1 VKKERGAQRTDVLV
15 LGSGI
20 AGLFLALRLAER
32 ARVVVAT
39 KKQDFESN
47 TNYAQGGIAAVLG
60 PGDRLALHVKDTLA
74 AGAGLCHPDV
84 VRAVVAEGPDRVR
97 DLMELGVRF
106 SRHGRRLSLG
116 REGGHSARRIAHAAD
131 LTGRAIE
138 QALLG
143 AVLDHPHIRLLE
155 NHMAVDLIRE
165 PGARGRVW
173 GAEILD
179 RAQGTTRDFLARAT
193 VLATGG
199 SGKVYLYTSNPDIAT
214 GDGVAMAYRAGAV
227 VSNLEFVQFHPT
239 CLYHPRAR
247 SFLITEAVR
256 GEGAKLL
263 TLDGRRFMKHV
274 HPMAELA
281 PRDVVA
287 RAIDHEMKRRG
298 DKYVLLDLRPIGAA
312 KLRRHFPNIL
322 RRCREL
328 GMDPLREPIPVVP
341 AAHYQCGGVRTGLDG
356 RTSLPRLFAIGEVAM
371 TGLHGANRVASNSLL
386 EAVVMAH
393 HAAGAIATLL
403 ADGTEAPR
411 RRTPVAHGHKPLREA
426 ARLAHN
432 WEAVRRLMWDLVGI
446 VRTDDRLATAEERLA
461 ALAEEIEREFRVYR
475 LTADLVELRNLTL
488 VAQLIVRSARW
499 RKESRGLHCNLDHPR
514 KSARFRRD
522 TVVVRRAGSR
532 GSGSGPRGRPAL

>member
-1 VKKERGAQRTDVLV
+1 VKKTQIPERTDVLV

-20 AGLFLALRLAER
+20 AGLFLALRLAEK
-32 ARVVVAT
+32 AQVVVAT
-39 KKQDFESN
+39 KKRDYESN

-60 PGDRLALHVKDTLA
+60 PGDRFALHVKDTLV

-106 SRHGRRLSLG
+106 SRGARGLSLG
-116 REGGHSARRIAHAAD
+116 REGGHSARRIAHSAD

-138 QALLG
+138 QALLR
-143 AVLDHPHIRLLE
+143 AVLDHPRIRLLE

-165 PGARGRVW
+165 RGGRRRVW

-179 RAQGTTRDFLARAT
+179 RSRGRTRDFLARAV

-256 GEGAKLL
+256 GEGARLL
-263 TLDGRRFMKHV
+263 TVDGRRFMVGV
-274 HPMAELA
+274 HRLAELA
-281 PRDVVA
+281 PRDIVA
-287 RAIDHEMKRRG
+287 RAIDAEMKRRG
-298 DKYVLLDLRPIGAA
+298 EKYVLLDLRPIGAA
-312 KLRRHFPNIL
+312 KLRHHFPNIL

-328 GMDPLREPIPVVP
+328 GMDPIREPIPVVP

-356 RTSLPRLFAIGEVAM
+356 KTSLPRLFAIGEVAM
-371 TGLHGANRVASNSLL
+371 TGLHGANRLASNSLL

-393 HAAGAIATLL
+393 HASGAIERLL
-403 ADGTEAPR
+403 ADGETPPR
-411 RRTPVAHGHKPLREA
+411 RKSSAAHGHKPLREV

-446 VRTDDRLATAEERLA
+446 VRTDERLATAEERLRVVR
-461 ALAEEIEREFRVYR
+461 EEIEREFRTYR
-475 LTADLVELRNLTL
+475 LGADLVELRNLSL
-488 VAQLIVRSARW
+488 VAHLIVRSARW
-499 RKESRGLHCNLDHPR
+499 RKESRGLHYNLDHPR
-514 KSARFRRD
+514 RSARYGRD
-522 TVVVRRAGSR
+522 TILVRH
-532 GSGSGPRGRPAL
+532 SGER

>member
-1 VKKERGAQRTDVLV
+1 LRRARAPERTDVLV

-60 PGDRLALHVKDTLA
+60 PGDRFALHVRDTLV
-74 AGAGLCHPDV
+74 AGAGLCHADV

-97 DLMELGVRF
+97 DLMQLGVRF
-106 SRHGRRLSLG
+106 SRGARGLSLG

-138 QALLG
+138 RALLT
-143 AVLDHPHIRLLE
+143 AVLDHPRIRLLE
-155 NHMAVDLIRE
+155 NHMAVDLIH
-165 PGARGRVW
+165 GARGRVW

-179 RAQGTTRDFLARAT
+179 RARGTTRDFLARAV

-263 TLDGRRFMKHV
+263 TVDGRRFMVGV
-274 HPMAELA
+274 HPLAELA

-287 RAIDHEMKRRG
+287 RAIDAEMKRRG
-298 DKYVLLDLRPIGAA
+298 DKYVLLDLRPIGKAL
-312 KLRRHFPNIL
+312 LRRHFPNIL

-328 GMDPLREPIPVVP
+328 GMDPVREPIPVVP

-371 TGLHGANRVASNSLL
+371 TGLHGANRLASNSLL

-393 HAAGAIATLL
+393 HAAGSIETLL
-403 ADGTEAPR
+403 ADGEKPPAR
-411 RRTPVAHGHKPLREA
+411 HARVAHGQKPQREA

-446 VRTDDRLATAEERLA
+446 VRTDERLATAEERLRGLRA
-461 ALAEEIEREFRVYR
+461 EIEREFTTYR
-475 LTADLVELRNLTL
+475 LTADIVELRNLAL

-499 RKESRGLHCNLDHPR
+499 RQESRGLHFNLDHPR
-514 KSARFRRD
+514 RAARFRRD
-522 TVVVRRAGSR
+522 TVLVRRAGER
-532 GSGSGPRGRPAL
+532 